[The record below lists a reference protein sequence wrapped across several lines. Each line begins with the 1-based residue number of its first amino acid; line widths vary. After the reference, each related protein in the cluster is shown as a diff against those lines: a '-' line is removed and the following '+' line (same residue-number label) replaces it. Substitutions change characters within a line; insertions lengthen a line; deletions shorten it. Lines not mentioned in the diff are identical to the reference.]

1 MIRRPPR
8 PTRTGTL
15 FPHRVLFRSPRAA
28 CATGLRN
35 AEHPTMSAAPAPV
48 AQLDRASDYES
59 EGRTFESFR
68 ARQIPPITAETTPA
82 HTAVFRGGKV
92 RIGSGRLVNFDPA
105 QTWDLGLCRGRTAMG
120 WERKNG

>member
-1 MIRRPPR
+1 
-8 PTRTGTL
+8 
-15 FPHRVLFRSPRAA
+15 
-28 CATGLRN
+28 
-35 AEHPTMSAAPAPV
+35 MSAAPAPV
-48 AQLDRASDYES
+48 AQLDRAADYES

-105 QTWDLGLCRGRTAMG
+105 QTWDLGICWGRTAMG
-120 WERKNG
+120 WERTVWFWFRSEERRVGKALVSPCRSRVWTERIKKKKFEQ

>member
-1 MIRRPPR
+1 
-8 PTRTGTL
+8 
-15 FPHRVLFRSPRAA
+15 
-28 CATGLRN
+28 
-35 AEHPTMSAAPAPV
+35 MSAAPAPV

-82 HTAVFRGGKV
+82 HTAVFRGGPV

-120 WERKNG
+120 WERTVWFWFWKQKKNGSATWRERVCQYV

>member
-1 MIRRPPR
+1 
-8 PTRTGTL
+8 
-15 FPHRVLFRSPRAA
+15 
-28 CATGLRN
+28 
-35 AEHPTMSAAPAPV
+35 MSAAPAPV

-82 HTAVFRGGKV
+82 HTAVFRDGQV

-105 QTWDLGLCRGRTAMG
+105 QKRELGLCRGRTAMG
-120 WERKNG
+120 RERTVWFGCWHQNSGRDPTNGRESLRERGRQYGVLK